1 MNDIIQTLN
10 HCSADRTIFYCII
23 FLISLS
29 IVTSGVVNIFRAI
42 SNTIKKIK

>member
-10 HCSADRTIFYCII
+10 HCSAGRTIFYCVV

-29 IVTSGVVNIFRAI
+29 IVTEGLVKIARI
-42 SNTIKKIK
+42 IKSKSRQR